1 MKIMNVFSSISQLNL
16 RKTNF
21 LFLESNDD
29 VFIRVSK
36 ASSASI
42 IFNLE
47 L

>member
-36 ASSASI
+36 TSNASI
-42 IFNLE
+42 VSNLE

>member
-36 ASSASI
+36 ASSALI

>member
-29 VFIRVSK
+29 VIRVSK

>member
-1 MKIMNVFSSISQLNL
+1 MKIMNVFSSIFQLNL